1 MWTRTHLLVLSTAV
15 GLLPGCAAFQMTS
28 GRSAPLIIATTQELE
43 PSASSETKSSME
55 APLQAIDSQE
65 EHLPVPVMLD
75 TSSQIDK
82 ETARSTPDKQETKA
96 KPATAHTKPPVVK
109 NAPHLG
115 AGDRLL
121 ELLQKDID
129 KAVEQPVERRHLQ
142 FSKAVIE
149 NARVRH
155 FINYFSKTGKES
167 FAKMLARSGR
177 YMPMIAK
184 ILREEG
190 LPEEFAYLALIE
202 SGFSPEASSP
212 NGAAGLWQFIAT
224 TARKYGLR
232 IDSWVDERRDPVK
245 STHAAAA
252 HLKELHQYFGKWYLA
267 TAAYNAGQGAI
278 DRALQTPGAKN
289 LWGLST
295 KAQISDETRDFVPK
309 FVAVSLLA
317 THPGK
322 YGLPDVPREEPLDY
336 DEVEVRG
343 SMRLEALAGMAETN
357 LETIQEL
364 NPALRRN
371 VTPPD
376 ANFPVKLPIGKALV
390 FAKAYDHFLEKEAA
404 SVQVVTHE
412 VKKGETL
419 SSIARRYGQQ
429 VRSLMELNGLSSP
442 RLRIGQQL
450 KVIIEGLRGGLR

>member
-1 MWTRTHLLVLSTAV
+1 
-15 GLLPGCAAFQMTS
+15 
-28 GRSAPLIIATTQELE
+28 LIVATTQERPTDGAPL
-43 PSASSETKSSME
+43 ASSAPGEMNVSME
-55 APLQAIDSQE
+55 APPQPVDSQNQD
-65 EHLPVPVMLD
+65 LPVTLEASAP
-75 TSSQIDK
+75 IDN
-82 ETARSTPDKQETKA
+82 ETARNMPDKRETKP
-96 KPATAHTKPPVVK
+96 KPAIAKSKPAVSK
-109 NAPHLG
+109 RLPH
-115 AGDRLL
+115 ADAADRLL

-129 KAVEQPVERRHLQ
+129 KAVEQPVERRRLE

-167 FAKMLARSGR
+167 FSKLLARSGR
-177 YMPMIAK
+177 YMPMIAR

-212 NGAAGLWQFIAT
+212 NGAAGLWQFVST

-245 STHAAAA
+245 STHVAAA

-295 KAQISDETRDFVPK
+295 RAQISDETRDFVPK
-309 FVAVSLLA
+309 FVAVVLLA
-317 THPGK
+317 THPEK
-322 YGLPDVPREEPLDY
+322 YGLPEVPREEPLDY
-336 DEVEVRG
+336 DEVEIEG
-343 SMRLEALAGMAETN
+343 SLRLEALADMAGTS

-364 NPALRRN
+364 NPALLRN
-371 VTPPD
+371 ITPPD
-376 ANFPVKLPIGKALV
+376 TNFPLRLPVGKALA
-390 FAKAYDHFLEKEAA
+390 FAKAYEHFQEQRA

>member
-1 MWTRTHLLVLSTAV
+1 
-15 GLLPGCAAFQMTS
+15 
-28 GRSAPLIIATTQELE
+28 
-43 PSASSETKSSME
+43 
-55 APLQAIDSQE
+55 
-65 EHLPVPVMLD
+65 
-75 TSSQIDK
+75 
-82 ETARSTPDKQETKA
+82 
-96 KPATAHTKPPVVK
+96 
-109 NAPHLG
+109 
-115 AGDRLL
+115 
-121 ELLQKDID
+121 
-129 KAVEQPVERRHLQ
+129 
-142 FSKAVIE
+142 
-149 NARVRH
+149 
-155 FINYFSKTGKES
+155 
-167 FAKMLARSGR
+167 
-177 YMPMIAK
+177 MPMIAR

-212 NGAAGLWQFIAT
+212 NGAAGLWQFILT
-224 TARKYGLR
+224 TARRYGLR

-289 LWGLST
+289 LWGLSAR
-295 KAQISDETRDFVPK
+295 AQISDETRDFVPK
-309 FVAVSLLA
+309 FVAVSLMA
-317 THPGK
+317 THPEK
-322 YGLPDVPREEPLDY
+322 YGFADVPRDEPLVY

-343 SMRLEALAGMAETN
+343 SVRLEALASMAETN
-357 LETIQEL
+357 LKTIQEL
-364 NPALRRN
+364 NPALLRN

-376 ANFPVKLPIGKALV
+376 ANFPLKLPIGKAVV

-404 SVQVVTHE
+404 AVRVVTHE

-419 SSIARRYGQQ
+419 SSIARRYGQK

-450 KVIIEGLRGGLR
+450 NVIIEGLRGGLR

>member
-1 MWTRTHLLVLSTAV
+1 MLTVTNTHMLLLLALIA
-15 GLLPGCAAFQMTS
+15 LLPGCAAFQTTS
-28 GRSAPLIIATTQELE
+28 G
-43 PSASSETKSSME
+43 PSAQLIGPAQEPELLTPRDMNASTE
-55 APLQAIDSQE
+55 ASQGDSQE
-65 EHLPVPVMLD
+65 EPPAASLAPEANW
-75 TSSQIDK
+75 QIDQ
-82 ETARSTPDKQETKA
+82 AAGQSAPDQQETKQ
-96 KPATAHTKPPVVK
+96 KPAIAQSKPAVAK
-109 NAPHLG
+109 SAPQG
-115 AGDRLL
+115 DATDRLL
-121 ELLQKDID
+121 ELLQKDINR
-129 KAVEQPVERRHLQ
+129 AVDQPIERRHLE

-155 FINYFSKTGKES
+155 FINHFSKTGES
-167 FAKMLARSGR
+167 FSKLLARSGR

-295 KAQISDETRDFVPK
+295 RAQISDETRDFVPK

-317 THPGK
+317 THPEK
-322 YGLPDVPREEPLDY
+322 YGLPDIPREEPLVY
-336 DEVEVRG
+336 DEVEVHG
-343 SMRLEALAGMAETN
+343 SVRLEALAAMAETN
-357 LETIQEL
+357 LDTIQEL
-364 NPALRRN
+364 NPALLRN

-376 ANFPVKLPIGKALV
+376 TNFSLKIPAGKALV
-390 FAKAYDHFLEKEAA
+390 FAKAYEEKRT

-419 SSIARRYGQQ
+419 SSIAQRYGQQ
-429 VRSLMELNGLSSP
+429 VRSLMELNGLSSS